1 MVFFPC
7 SVIDLFGDQALTA
20 REGSDEEMETNASE
34 ESDGVCIIIMIIEH
48 HKKKT
53 QQGLYSLKNQGEI
66 LLVFFLLSE
75 CSFFLNGLTT
85 CGS

>member
-7 SVIDLFGDQALTA
+7 SVTDLFGDQALTA

-48 HKKKT
+48 HKKKNT
-53 QQGLYSLKNQGEI
+53 ARVIFSKKSRRNPIG
-66 LLVFFLLSE
+66 FF
-75 CSFFLNGLTT
+75 FTK
-85 CGS
+85 

>member
-34 ESDGVCIIIMIIEH
+34 ESDGVCIIIIIIKH
-48 HKKKT
+48 QKNTTTVIFSKKSRRNPI
-53 QQGLYSLKNQGEI
+53 G
-66 LLVFFLLSE
+66 FFY
-75 CSFFLNGLTT
+75 
-85 CGS
+85 

>member
-34 ESDGVCIIIMIIEH
+34 ESDGVCIITIIIEH

-66 LLVFFLLSE
+66 LLVFFY
-75 CSFFLNGLTT
+75 
-85 CGS
+85 